1 MNRKYTFPKKEH
13 LCGEIRIGKLFSEG
27 EAFIAYPFRIVYSV
41 SNGNTEETPKMLFSA
56 PKKRFKRAVARN
68 HIKRLMRAAYR
79 LNKLELKAFCEA
91 NNLQLQVAFSFV
103 GDSIPEWDFVELKM
117 KAALKRLETNVQHY
131 LLAQNNENKVEE

>member
-41 SNGNTEETPKMLFSA
+41 RNGNTEETPKMLFSA

-68 HIKRLMRAAYR
+68 HIKRLMREAYR
-79 LNKLELKAFCEA
+79 LNKLELKAFSEA

-131 LLAQNNENKVEE
+131 LLAQSNENKVEE

>member
-13 LCGEIRIGKLFSEG
+13 LCGEIRIGKHFSEG

-68 HIKRLMRAAYR
+68 HIKRLMREAYR
-79 LNKLELKAFCEA
+79 LNKLELKAFCKA

-131 LLAQNNENKVEE
+131 LLAQSNENKVEE

>member
-1 MNRKYTFPKKEH
+1 
-13 LCGEIRIGKLFSEG
+13 
-27 EAFIAYPFRIVYSV
+27 
-41 SNGNTEETPKMLFSA
+41 
-56 PKKRFKRAVARN
+56 
-68 HIKRLMRAAYR
+68 MREAYR

>member
-68 HIKRLMRAAYR
+68 HIKRLMREAYR

>member
-68 HIKRLMRAAYR
+68 HIKRLMREAYR

-131 LLAQNNENKVEE
+131 LLAQSNENKVEE

>member
-68 HIKRLMRAAYR
+68 HIKRLMREAYR

-131 LLAQNNENKVEE
+131 LLAQNNEKKIEE

>member
-68 HIKRLMRAAYR
+68 HIKRLMREAYR

-117 KAALKRLETNVQHY
+117 KAALKRLETNVLHY
-131 LLAQNNENKVEE
+131 LLAQSNENKVEE

>member
-1 MNRKYTFPKKEH
+1 MYRKYTFPKKEH

-68 HIKRLMRAAYR
+68 HIKRLMREAYR

-131 LLAQNNENKVEE
+131 LLAQSNENKVEE

>member
-68 HIKRLMRAAYR
+68 HIKRLMREAYR

-117 KAALKRLETNVQHY
+117 KADLKRLETNVQHY
-131 LLAQNNENKVEE
+131 LLAQSNENKVEE